1 MSTESSF
8 IEQMIA
14 EVPEDVTN
22 GSTESK
28 ETQESSGSARAD
40 DVQTEEKSASDV
52 DIKVKVDPAKP
63 SDKTEKVVPL
73 RALQEEREA
82 AKELKRQIAELQA
95 QPKLSEE
102 DRQLLAELKAA
113 KAAQSAPKEVDFMD
127 DPKGY
132 VDAKVQAAL
141 DQLKAIDTKAE
152 TTSSQVVQRQ
162 QYDALINAI
171 SASETAFVAEN
182 PDYYDALNHVRAVR
196 ANQIRLMDPSVDDAH
211 IQKLIAQEELVA
223 AHQLI
228 QKGADPCKF
237 AMEYAKT
244 IGYAKK
250 EAPKAETKQE
260 ADKSAVR
267 TMGSGGADA
276 PDAMDEDDPNAEF
289 LAVKAAFRRR

>member
-1 MSTESSF
+1 MSTEASF
-8 IEQMIA
+8 IDQMVA
-14 EVPEDVTN
+14 EADDAAQTIDKS
-22 GSTESK
+22 GDAAGAGKDAIQSTEAPA
-28 ETQESSGSARAD
+28 TG
-40 DVQTEEKSASDV
+40 DVQGTAKDK
-52 DIKVKVDPAKP
+52 IDPSKP
-63 SDKTEKVVPL
+63 DDKPEKVVPL

-113 KAAQSAPKEVDFMD
+113 KASQAKPKDVDFMD

-132 VDAKVQAAL
+132 VDTKVQAAL
-141 DQLKAIDTKAE
+141 DKLAAIDTKAE
-152 TTSSQVVQRQ
+152 TTGNQVTAQ
-162 QYDALINAI
+162 QQFNALMTAI
-171 SASETAFVAEN
+171 STSETAFVAQN
-182 PDYYDALNHVRAVR
+182 PDYYDALNHVRTVR
-196 ANQIRLMDPSVDDAH
+196 ANQIRLMDPSIDDTQ
-211 IQKLIAQEELVA
+211 INKLVAQEELTA

-244 IGYAKK
+244 IGYTKK
-250 EAPKAETKQE
+250 EAIPTLPKAE
-260 ADKSAVR
+260 ADKSAAR

-289 LAVKAAFRRR
+289 LAVKEAFRRR